1 LVIIF
6 AKLRIEAV
14 HTLCKAFRNVQPFT
28 RFAYQRFSSCFVLY
42 NTLATEK
49 PPKMAAFVF
58 DFVGVSHFL
67 SAEKP

>member
-1 LVIIF
+1 
-6 AKLRIEAV
+6 
-14 HTLCKAFRNVQPFT
+14 VQPFT

-49 PPKMAAFVF
+49 PPKMAAFVV
-58 DFVGVSHFL
+58 DFVGLSHFW